1 MIPMAQGC
9 SMCNL
14 GQIGGNV
21 SKLSIKASMKK
32 MKWESVAMEQLS
44 MQSFMSKWIKQSQV
58 MLELGSTQIMQG
70 KAFQKKRISSWG
82 KGLLAWLAWGV
93 NESME

>member
-14 GQIGGNV
+14 GQFGGNV

-32 MKWESVAMEQLS
+32 MKCKSEAMEQLG
-44 MQSFMSKWIKQSQV
+44 MQGFKRKRMKHSQV
-58 MLELGSTQIMQG
+58 KLEHG
-70 KAFQKKRISSWG
+70 KHQ
-82 KGLLAWLAWGV
+82 
-93 NESME
+93 N